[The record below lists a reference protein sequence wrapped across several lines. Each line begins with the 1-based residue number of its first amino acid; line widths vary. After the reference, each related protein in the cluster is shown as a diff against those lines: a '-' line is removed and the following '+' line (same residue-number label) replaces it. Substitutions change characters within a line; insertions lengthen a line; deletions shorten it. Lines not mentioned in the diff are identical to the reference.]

1 MATQD
6 STDAGAGRP
15 VAPVA
20 APSAAAAAADYA
32 AMNPSPSAMMSAGR
46 SWVLCFLL
54 FAAAALCFLDRQV
67 LSVLAP
73 VITAEFGMSNTA
85 YSRVVFA
92 FVLSYTFML
101 AFGGRL
107 MDALGTRRGLALS
120 VSFWSIASGAHAFV
134 TGPLTLGVARFFL
147 GVGEGPAI
155 PGAIKGAVEWMDP
168 KRRGI
173 AVGLATSGAAVGAVL
188 APPLTV
194 WTAQLIGWRG
204 AFAATAA
211 LGALWLI
218 AWVLAFR
225 GLPKAVTSPVNE
237 RATSSWRSL
246 LARPEVR
253 RLLAAR
259 FCFDPVFY
267 FYMFWIPQY
276 LARERGM
283 SLTAIGALIWIP
295 FVALEIANVG
305 SGHVSD
311 KFAARGWPRKR
322 ARMTLMLVAAL
333 MTPASFLAALAG
345 TPALAIGLMSVLMF
359 AHGIWITNFMT
370 LIGDTVDSRDVA
382 TTVGMT
388 GMCGGVAGMLS
399 NLVIGPVVD
408 HYSFTPIFLASAVV
422 YPIAWLILN
431 GRLPLR

>member
-1 MATQD
+1 M
-6 STDAGAGRP
+6 
-15 VAPVA
+15 
-20 APSAAAAAADYA
+20 
-32 AMNPSPSAMMSAGR
+32 
-46 SWVLCFLL
+46 LL
-54 FAAAALCFLDRQV
+54 FFAAALCFLDRQV

-73 VITAEFGMSNTA
+73 QITQEFGMSNTV

-92 FVLSYTFML
+92 FVLSYTIML
-101 AFGGRL
+101 ALGGRV

-120 VSFWSIASGAHAFV
+120 VGFWSMASAAHAFV
-134 TGPLTLGVARFFL
+134 TGPLSLGVARFFL

-155 PGAIKGAVEWMDP
+155 PGAIKGAVEWVSP
-168 KRRGI
+168 KRRGF
-173 AVGLATSGAAVGAVL
+173 AVGLASSGAAVGSVI

-194 WTAQLIGWRG
+194 WTASHIGWRG

-225 GLPKAVTSPVNE
+225 GLPLA
-237 RATSSWRSL
+237 ATTPAANAPAGSTWRTL
-246 LARPEVR
+246 LARKEVR

-276 LARERGM
+276 LAKDRGM
-283 SLTAIGALIWIP
+283 SLAAIGALIWIP
-295 FVALEIANVG
+295 FVALEIANLG
-305 SGHVSD
+305 AGHVSD
-311 KFAARGWPRKR
+311 RLIARGWPRRR
-322 ARMTLMLVAAL
+322 ARLTLMLVAAAL
-333 MTPASFLAALAG
+333 TPASFLAALAG
-345 TPALAIGLMSVLMF
+345 TPALAIGLMAVLMF

-370 LIGDTVDSRDVA
+370 LIGDTVESRDVA

-388 GMCGGVAGMLS
+388 GTCGGIAGMLS

-408 HYSFTPIFLASAVV
+408 HVSFTPVFLASAVV
-422 YPIAWLILN
+422 YPLAWFILN
-431 GRLPLR
+431 GRLSLRPAA

>member
-1 MATQD
+1 MIPPLRA
-6 STDAGAGRP
+6 
-15 VAPVA
+15 
-20 APSAAAAAADYA
+20 
-32 AMNPSPSAMMSAGR
+32 
-46 SWVLCFLL
+46 WLLCLLL
-54 FAAAALCFLDRQV
+54 FFAAALCFLDRQV

-73 VITAEFGMSNTA
+73 KITAEFGMSNTV

-92 FVLSYTFML
+92 FVLSYTIML
-101 AFGGRL
+101 ALGGRV
-107 MDALGTRRGLALS
+107 MDTLGTRRGLALS
-120 VSFWSIASGAHAFV
+120 VGFWSLASAAHAFV
-134 TGPLTLGVARFFL
+134 TGPVSLGVARFFL
-147 GVGEGPAI
+147 GVGEGPGI
-155 PGAIKGAVEWMDP
+155 PGAIKGAVEWMSP

-173 AVGLATSGAAVGAVL
+173 AVGLASSGAAVGAVL

-194 WTAQLIGWRG
+194 WTAQFIGWRG

-218 AWVLAFR
+218 AWLLAFR
-225 GLPKAVTSPVNE
+225 GLPSAATTPTKD
-237 RATSSWRSL
+237 RAASSWRAL
-246 LARPEVR
+246 LARPDVR

-276 LARERGM
+276 LAKERGM
-283 SLTAIGALIWIP
+283 SLATIGSLVWIP
-295 FVALEIANVG
+295 FVALEISNLGAG
-305 SGHVSD
+305 QVSD
-311 KFAARGWPRKR
+311 MCVARGWPRR
-322 ARMTLMLVAAL
+322 RSRMTLMLVAAL

-345 TPALAIGLMSVLMF
+345 TPAVAIALMSVLMF

-370 LIGDTVDSRDVA
+370 LIGDTVEPGDVA

-388 GMCGGVAGMLS
+388 GTCGGIAGMLS

-422 YPIAWLILN
+422 YPLAWLILS
-431 GRLPLR
+431 GRSIFR